1 MKPVTTITEVPE
13 VLKPSFPTLAELH
26 EVLELSVA
34 DSMRSDELMA
44 KMLKPMSSWEAKE
57 TRDEIHAIALRANAR
72 LKERFER
79 NPLSILGM
87 VTMLMTMRFGMM
99 MATLIEESDR
109 HLTVEQAAMLKGTGA
124 FDELLRG
131 KSQ

>member
-13 VLKPSFPTLAELH
+13 VLKPCFPTLAELH
-26 EVLELSVA
+26 EVLELSVV

-44 KMLKPMSSWEAKE
+44 KMLHPMPSNEAKAVRE
-57 TRDEIHAIALRANAR
+57 EIHAIALKANAR

-79 NPLSILGM
+79 NPLSIISM

-99 MATLIEESDR
+99 MASLIEESDR
-109 HLTVEQAAMLKGTGA
+109 HLTPAQAAMLKGTGA

-131 KSQ
+131 ESQ